1 MNVVWH
7 RKAEVDL
14 SDIADYIAENNPRA
28 ALRVFDKIAATA
40 GQLTAFPNLGREGRV
55 TGTRELVVS
64 GLPYIVVYRLSQEEI
79 HIVGIQHTSP
89 LWPEN
94 FPTEEDI

>member
-14 SDIADYIAENNPRA
+14 SDIADYIAEDNPRA
-28 ALRVFDKIAATA
+28 ALRVFDRVVAAA
-40 GQLTAFPNLGREGRV
+40 GQLATFPNLGREGRV

-64 GLPYIVVYRLSQEEI
+64 GLSYIVVYRLSQEEV
-79 HIVGIQHTSP
+79 HIVGVQHTSP
-89 LWPEN
+89 LWPES
-94 FPTEEDI
+94 FPIEEDI